1 MNELTVF
8 NFNQVE
14 VVDSR
19 EVARMVE
26 KRHDHLIRDISG
38 YIKIMEANAPKIGE
52 VGGAPKIGVS
62 DFFISSTYQDG
73 KGETR
78 PCYLLTKKGC
88 DMVANKMTGEKGV
101 LFTAAYVTAFE
112 KMREKAMQALPQEYA
127 AASKE
132 LQAIFMLDNRTVQHE
147 QRIAALEEGM
157 VINYGQQRTLAS
169 QVSAAVI
176 RALGG
181 VDSPAYQDKTVRGR
195 AYSECNRDIQ
205 TWFRVNSRNNI
216 PHKRFDEA
224 VEYIQRW
231 RPSANMAMTIRQIN
245 RQMRIAN

>member
-8 NFNQVE
+8 NFNQVD

-26 KRHDHLIRDISG
+26 KRHTDLLRDIRG
-38 YIKIMEANAPKIGE
+38 YINIMEESNERKIAS
-52 VGGAPKIGVS
+52 V

-112 KMREKAMQALPQEYA
+112 KMREKAMQALPQEYS

-147 QRIAALEEGM
+147 QRIAALEDNM
-157 VINYGQQRTLAS
+157 VINYGQQRALAS
-169 QVSAAVI
+169 QVNAAVVQ
-176 RALGG
+176 ALGG
-181 VDSPAYQDKTVRGR
+181 ADSPAYRDKTVRSR

-205 TWFRVNSRNNI
+205 DWFRVNSRNNI